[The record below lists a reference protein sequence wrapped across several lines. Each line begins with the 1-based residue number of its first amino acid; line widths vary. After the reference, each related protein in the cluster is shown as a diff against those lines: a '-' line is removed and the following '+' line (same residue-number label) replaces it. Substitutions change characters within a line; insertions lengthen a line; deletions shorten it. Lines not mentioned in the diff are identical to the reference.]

1 MPLLFP
7 QVGPF
12 WRVTLTGSSDV
23 VLSSQSE
30 VSPQIFVFI
39 NMAMAL
45 APPVLLPL
53 TSSGH
58 LDSFA
63 L

>member
-1 MPLLFP
+1 M
-7 QVGPF
+7 
-12 WRVTLTGSSDV
+12 

-39 NMAMAL
+39 NTAMAL

-53 TSSGH
+53 TPHLGSSGH

-63 L
+63 LCHHGCIVLLESL